1 MFDNPQPSGPLN
13 RHNAVW
19 CWTDKLLSL
28 RQAKFQA
35 SNSFLDD
42 TSVKR
47 ATQV

>member
-19 CWTDKLLSL
+19 CWTEKLLSL

-35 SNSFLDD
+35 SNFFLDD